1 MNPPSHPI
9 VLCVDDFALHPLIDQ
24 AVLQLASKGRI
35 SATSCMSTAPRWRT
49 AAHDLKP
56 LRPHLAVG
64 LHFNLTESHGG
75 LYRALTLKQ
84 AIAQAYLGRWQAAQW
99 QAVWREQLDAFEAA
113 MGTAPDFIDGHQHV
127 HQLPGVR
134 QALLAEITA
143 RYAAHERPWLRST
156 VPAGRLWSSSKA
168 LIIATLGGYSA
179 TRLWRTAHLA
189 TNHGFAGVY
198 GFDAPTPAPTA
209 RACNRG
215 CARCNRAAC
224 SCATP
229 PQGWCKAMPLAPSGP
244 RSVRICSA
252 MSLWRIYSALGGIFT
267 KGGACLKTMARQKV
281 ANSIDA

>member
-75 LYRALTLKQ
+75 LYHALTLKQ
-84 AIAQAYLGRWQAAQW
+84 AIAQAYLGRWRAAQW

-156 VPAGRLWSSSKA
+156 VPAGRLWSSAKA

-198 GFDAPTPAPTA
+198 GFDAPTPAAYRVHMQSWLRQVQPGSLLMCHPAAGVVQGDAIGTQ
-209 RACNRG
+209 RPKE
-215 CARCNRAAC
+215 CAYLLSDEFVEDLQRFGRHIH
-224 SCATP
+224 
-229 PQGWCKAMPLAPSGP
+229 QGGRLPEDNGSP
-244 RSVRICSA
+244 
-252 MSLWRIYSALGGIFT
+252 
-267 KGGACLKTMARQKV
+267 KGGELH
-281 ANSIDA
+281 